1 MSAEHRIPVG
11 SLLASIGAVLVVV
24 SLFLDWYDGVTG
36 WTIFEIVDLIL
47 VGLALFAIYS
57 LAADLDVVK
66 QQPNLAL
73 TLVGAMLAL
82 VIVVTQALNDPPAV
96 AGEGGPDQDV
106 GLWLALGGAALMV
119 AGAIVATTRISLAVE
134 ARRRDEGPTVAEAHR
149 PSETPGEAPLFGGDR
164 PRDGEPES
172 KPDAPERP

>member
-1 MSAEHRIPVG
+1 MSAEHRIPIG
-11 SLLASIGAVLVVV
+11 SLLASIGAVLLVV
-24 SLFLDWYDGVTG
+24 SLFLDWYQGVTG
-36 WTIFEIVDLIL
+36 WTIFEIVDLVL
-47 VGLALFAIYS
+47 VGLALLAVYS

-66 QQPNLAL
+66 QKANPGL

-82 VIVVTQALNDPPAV
+82 VIVVTQVLNDPPAV
-96 AGEGGPDQDV
+96 AGEGGPDQEV

-134 ARRRDEGPTVAEAHR
+134 ARRREEAPTVAEADR
-149 PSETPGEAPLFGGDR
+149 PSDTTRGSSLFGRDR
-164 PRDGEPES
+164 PRAGEPES